1 MMKPK
6 GGSILCILML
16 INGPVAAGGGVQSA
30 YQIAQ
35 SYAVIA
41 FKGLAQGQR
50 VQATAGS
57 LALSVHLRPALRPGH
72 QLQFYINGKHHST
85 LATSAPFR
93 VTGIERGNQ
102 TLQLR
107 VFDIP
112 SGRLV
117 QAGSPVQLDVRRN
130 INPSNR
136 RKAPK

>member
-1 MMKPK
+1 
-6 GGSILCILML
+6 ML

-72 QLQFYINGKHHST
+72 QLQLYINGERHST

>member
-1 MMKPK
+1 MMKSIS
-6 GGSILCILML
+6 GSILCMLML
-16 INGPVAAGGGVQSA
+16 INALMVVSSDVQSA
-30 YQIAQ
+30 S
-35 SYAVIA
+35 SYAIIA

-50 VQATAGS
+50 VQASAGS

-72 QLQFYINGKHHST
+72 QLQLYINGKHHST

-107 VFDIP
+107 IFDIR
-112 SGRLV
+112 SGSLV
-117 QAGSPVQLDVRRN
+117 QAGAPVQLDVRRN

>member
-1 MMKPK
+1 MKPR

-16 INGPVAAGGGVQSA
+16 INAPIAAGGGAQSA
-30 YQIAQ
+30 YQTAQ
-35 SYAVIA
+35 SYAVIS
-41 FKGLAQGQR
+41 FKGLVQGQR

-72 QLQFYINGKHHST
+72 QLQLYINGKHHST

-117 QAGSPVQLDVRRN
+117 QAGTPVQLDVRRN

>member
-1 MMKPK
+1 MKPK

-16 INGPVAAGGGVQSA
+16 INAPMAAGGGAQSA
-30 YQIAQ
+30 YQTAQ

-72 QLQFYINGKHHST
+72 QLQLYINGKHRST
-85 LATSAPFR
+85 LTTSAPFR

-117 QAGSPVQLDVRRN
+117 QAGTPVQLDVRRN

>member
-1 MMKPK
+1 
-6 GGSILCILML
+6 ML
-16 INGPVAAGGGVQSA
+16 INAPMAAGGGAQSA
-30 YQIAQ
+30 YKTAQ

-72 QLQFYINGKHHST
+72 QLQLYINGKHHST
-85 LATSAPFR
+85 LVTSAPFR

-117 QAGSPVQLDVRRN
+117 QAGTPVQLDVRRN

>member
-1 MMKPK
+1 MKPR

-16 INGPVAAGGGVQSA
+16 INAPIAAGGGAQSA
-30 YQIAQ
+30 YQTAQ
-35 SYAVIA
+35 SYAVIS
-41 FKGLAQGQR
+41 FKGLVQGQR

-72 QLQFYINGKHHST
+72 QLQLYINGKHHST

-117 QAGSPVQLDVRRN
+117 QAGTPVQLDVRRN

-136 RKAPK
+136 RKAPN

>member
-1 MMKPK
+1 MKPR

-16 INGPVAAGGGVQSA
+16 INAPIAAGGGAQSA
-30 YQIAQ
+30 YQTAQ

-41 FKGLAQGQR
+41 FKGLVQGQR

-57 LALSVHLRPALRPGH
+57 LALSVHLRPALRPDH
-72 QLQFYINGKHHST
+72 QLQLYINGKHHST

-117 QAGSPVQLDVRRN
+117 QAGTPVQLDVRRN
-130 INPSNR
+130 INHNNR
-136 RKAPK
+136 RKALK